1 MNSKIQELKEKLMNN
16 QMTVLD
22 LSNDEVKILKKEFK
36 NDLDINYKNL
46 EKINKKIK
54 EIKVKIDNW
63 A

>member
-1 MNSKIQELKEKLMNN
+1 MANFKYYENDYE
-16 QMTVLD
+16 MTVLD

-46 EKINKKIK
+46 EKINKKIR

>member
-46 EKINKKIK
+46 EKINKKIR
-54 EIKVKIDNW
+54 EINVKIDNW

>member
-46 EKINKKIK
+46 EKINKKIR